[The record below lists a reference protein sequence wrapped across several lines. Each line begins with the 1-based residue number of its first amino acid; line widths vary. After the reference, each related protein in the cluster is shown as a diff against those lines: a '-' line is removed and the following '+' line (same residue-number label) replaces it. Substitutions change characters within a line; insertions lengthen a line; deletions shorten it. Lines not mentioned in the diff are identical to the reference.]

1 MSELRK
7 DLVKN
12 NWVSVA
18 EHRALKPND
27 FPIAKKALESSATG
41 GFCPFCEGNEQFT
54 PPEVAAYRENSAP
67 DTKGWQVRAI
77 PNKFSAFELQ
87 GQLEESRYG
96 VFSRYNGLGKH
107 EVVIEAPDHATD
119 FHQLPIE
126 RLEIILKILRDR
138 YNDLAADERIKYIQI
153 YKNRGIFAGAS
164 LEHSHS
170 QIVALPLVPAENQ
183 GVADYFN
190 ANQRCLLC
198 DILAQERGEERF
210 IAESEEFILLCPYA
224 SRFPYETWIVPK
236 NHREHFGAI
245 SAAEIKDLAATLK
258 KFSNVMIEKLE
269 NPSYN
274 LVINTAPVNVA
285 YQPGCHWYIE
295 VTPRLLVN
303 AAVEIA
309 SGIYINPVAPELAAA
324 MLREAMGN
332 YGVVQELRLD

>member
-27 FPIAKKALESSATG
+27 FPIAKKALASSTTG

-54 PPEVAAYRENSAP
+54 PPEVASYRENSEP
-67 DTKGWQVRAI
+67 DTKGWLVRAI
-77 PNKFSAFELQ
+77 PNKFSAFELD
-87 GQLEESRYG
+87 GKLEETRHG
-96 VFSRYNGLGKH
+96 IFCNYNGLGKH
-107 EVVIEAPDHATD
+107 EVIIETPEHNID
-119 FHQLPIE
+119 FHQLSAE
-126 RLEIILKILRDR
+126 RMEIILKILRDR
-138 YNDLAADERIKYIQI
+138 YNDLAGDERIKYIQI

-183 GVADYFN
+183 GVIDYYN

-198 DILAQERGEERF
+198 DILAQERSDERLV
-210 IAESEEFILLCPYA
+210 AESAEFILLCPYA
-224 SRFPYETWIVPK
+224 PRFPYETWIIPK
-236 NHREHFGAI
+236 KHSEHFGSI
-245 SAAEIKDLAATLK
+245 TAAEMQDLAK
-258 KFSNVMIEKLE
+258 IIKQFSNVMIESLGD
-269 NPSYN
+269 PSYN

-285 YQPGCHWYIE
+285 YQPGYHWYIE

-303 AAVEIA
+303 AAVEIS

-324 MLREAMGN
+324 MLREAMASK
-332 YGVVQELRLD
+332 Q

>member
-54 PPEVAAYRENSAP
+54 PPEVASYRENSAP
-67 DTKGWQVRAI
+67 DTKGWLVRAI
-77 PNKFSAFELQ
+77 PNKFSAFELE
-87 GQLEESRYG
+87 GELEESRNG

-107 EVVIEAPDHATD
+107 EVVIETPEHDID
-119 FHQLPIE
+119 FHQLSIE
-126 RLEIILKILRDR
+126 RLEIILKIMRDR
-138 YNDLAADERIKYIQI
+138 YNDLAADARIKYIQI

-183 GVADYFN
+183 GVIDYYN
-190 ANQRCLLC
+190 IHQRCLLC
-198 DILAQERGEERF
+198 DIVAQESNDERLV
-210 IAESEEFILLCPYA
+210 AESTDFILLCPYA
-224 SRFPYETWIVPK
+224 PRFPYETWIIPK
-236 NHREHFGAI
+236 NHREHFGEI
-245 SAAEIKDLAATLK
+245 TAEEIQELAAIIK
-258 KFSNVMIEKLE
+258 KFSSVMIESLG

-285 YQPGCHWYIE
+285 YQPGYHWYIE

-324 MLREAMGN
+324 MLREAM
-332 YGVVQELRLD
+332 ESSK